1 MRRGMA
7 GGDLGCEALSCWAQL
22 WSWSS
27 WSLPAPTHAPALAI
41 APPHPCSAPVPPPLL
56 LPSRPPSED
65 CRGPAGGKST
75 EVRGFFCLLP
85 LPPAYQH
92 TCARAEVGLRQPGPS
107 ITQASCLQGA
117 QEGHRGSSLVVQCV
131 RIRLPVQGTQV
142 RILVWADSM
151 RCRATKH
158 RLYGPRGATAETPV
172 CLEPVLCNKRVVGAR
187 RSLRTP
193 KKSSTHSLQIEK
205 AHTKATK
212 TQRNQKKKEKG
223 AESGASIQYYLHFL
237 SCTPGRG

>member
-142 RILVWADSM
+142 RSLVWE
-151 RCRATKH
+151 
-158 RLYGPRGATAETPV
+158 GPTRREAG
-172 CLEPVLCNKRVVGAR
+172 EPVVHTSCQLRFHSKRRDEQPAHLTGKQHPLATTRDEPVHSHKAPAR
-187 RSLRTP
+187 TDIR
-193 KKSSTHSLQIEK
+193 QINEHRYIRFVCK
-205 AHTKATK
+205 
-212 TQRNQKKKEKG
+212 
-223 AESGASIQYYLHFL
+223 
-237 SCTPGRG
+237 